1 MGPRGGIR
9 VNSPD
14 SYTVSQQK
22 YHSKQIDSRQKKS
35 RNIQEPTRCKTTGV
49 QQPVSYIRQPAV
61 TNNQSTS
68 YQNRY
73 KISYVIFQSQNLVLA
88 KTCQQEPHTLAS
100 SQKNQSRMKMSPSDQ

>member
-49 QQPVSYIRQPAV
+49 QQPVSYLRQPAV

-68 YQNRY
+68 RQNRY
-73 KISYVIFQSQNLVLA
+73 KNILRHISVTELSPGKNTSARATYVSQ
-88 KTCQQEPHTLAS
+88 
-100 SQKNQSRMKMSPSDQ
+100 